1 MKAFWRELK
10 ENRIPYLFVTPFLLV
25 FAVFVVAPILIAV
38 GLSFTYFNMIE
49 PPRWVGW
56 SNYLALFLEDDVF
69 LSCEEH
75 PAAAIT
81 GPLSYALCFV
91 FAWLINELKP
101 KIRASSPCSSMLPA
115 SRRMPS

>member
-49 PPRWVGW
+49 PPRWVGC
-56 SNYLALFLEDDVF
+56 LTICPFLEDDVF
-69 LSCEEH
+69 YRGEEH
-75 PAAAIT
+75 
-81 GPLSYALCFV
+81 CFSQ
-91 FAWLINELKP
+91 
-101 KIRASSPCSSMLPA
+101 RLPG
-115 SRRMPS
+115 R

>member
-1 MKAFWRELK
+1 MKALWLELK
-10 ENRIPYLFVTPFLLV
+10 EKRTSYLFVAPFLAV
-25 FAVFVVAPILIAV
+25 FAVFVVIPILVAV

-69 LSCEEH
+69 LI
-75 PAAAIT
+75 AVKNTLLFAAIT

-91 FAWLINELKP
+91 FA
-101 KIRASSPCSSMLPA
+101 
-115 SRRMPS
+115 